1 MTDTARPARTSTTL
15 PGSGPPDR
23 SSLAARDAL
32 HRRRRR
38 RRRWAWGLPLWLLA
52 LVFLLPFAWMIS
64 TSLKPDADAFLVP
77 MQWIPED
84 LRWENYTEVL
94 FGENSILPAFGNSV
108 FVALLRVTGELAT
121 ATLAGYAFAR
131 MTFRGKNLLFA
142 LVLSILM
149 VPYQIYL
156 IPQYEIVQQLGWL
169 NTVAGIAAPGIFSA
183 FGTFLMRQHFM
194 GMPRSLEE
202 AARLDGANPWQTF
215 WRIMFPLSGPAL
227 SAVAIL
233 TALASWND
241 LMWPLI
247 VATYDDRTTLAVGL
261 ASLQGQF
268 TTDYPV
274 MMAAAFMAMLPLMIL
289 FIVLQRRVVEGLAH
303 SGMKG

>member
-1 MTDTARPARTSTTL
+1 MSEPTTTRDTATAAGR
-15 PGSGPPDR
+15 PGSR
-23 SSLAARDAL
+23 ADAK
-32 HRRRRR
+32 RRRDGRPR
-38 RRRWAWGLPLWLLA
+38 PRYGTHVVLLIGGLLMVFPFIWQINMSLSTHAEVTSVPPTWIPAEPQWGNYPEVFAQLPFLNQFANTA
-52 LVFLLPFAWMIS
+52 LV
-64 TSLKPDADAFLVP
+64 TV
-77 MQWIPED
+77 
-84 LRWENYTEVL
+84 
-94 FGENSILPAFGNSV
+94 
-108 FVALLRVTGELAT
+108 LRVVGQLILCA
-121 ATLAGYAFAR
+121 LAGYAFAR
-131 MTFRGKNLLFA
+131 MQFRGKNILFA

-156 IPQYEIVQQLGWL
+156 IPQYGIVQQLGWL

-202 AARLDGANPWQTF
+202 AARLDGASPWQTF

-261 ASLQGQF
+261 STLQGQF
-268 TTDYPV
+268 TSNYPV
-274 MMAAAFMAMLPLMIL
+274 MMAASFMAMLPLMIL

>member
-1 MTDTARPARTSTTL
+1 MSEKRSTTRA
-15 PGSGPPDR
+15 P
-23 SSLAARDAL
+23 
-32 HRRRRR
+32 
-38 RRRWAWGLPLWLLA
+38 RRWGTHLILLIGGLLMVFPFVWQVNMSLSTHAEVTSVPPNWFPAEPQWGNYPA
-52 LVFLLPFAWMIS
+52 VFEQIPFWS
-64 TSLKPDADAFLVP
+64 QFL
-77 MQWIPED
+77 
-84 LRWENYTEVL
+84 NT
-94 FGENSILPAFGNSV
+94 
-108 FVALLRVTGELAT
+108 VAVTGARVIGQLLLCA
-121 ATLAGYAFAR
+121 LAGYAFAR
-131 MTFRGKNLLFA
+131 MTFPGKNLIFA
-142 LVLSILM
+142 AVLSILM

-156 IPQYEIVQQLGWL
+156 IPQYDIVQQLGWL
-169 NTVAGIAAPGIFSA
+169 NTIAGIAAPGIFSA

-202 AARLDGANPWQTF
+202 AARLDGATPWQTF

-247 VATYDDRTTLAVGL
+247 VATYDDSTTLAVGL
-261 ASLQGQF
+261 STLQGQF

-274 MMAAAFMAMLPLMIL
+274 MMAASFMAMLPLMIL
-289 FIVLQRRVVEGLAH
+289 FIVLQRRVIEGLAH

>member
-1 MTDTARPARTSTTL
+1 MSE
-15 PGSGPPDR
+15 
-23 SSLAARDAL
+23 
-32 HRRRRR
+32 RRRRTVR
-38 RRRWAWGLPLWLLA
+38 PRWATHLVLLLGGLLMVFPFLWQLSMSL
-52 LVFLLPFAWMIS
+52 S
-64 TSLKPDADAFLVP
+64 TQAEVTSVP
-77 MQWIPED
+77 PTW
-84 LRWENYTEVL
+84 
-94 FGENSILPAFGNSV
+94 LPAEPQWGNYPAV
-108 FVALLRVTGELAT
+108 FEQVPFWNQFLTTVAVTVARVVGQLLLCA
-121 ATLAGYAFAR
+121 LAGYAFAR
-131 MTFRGKNLLFA
+131 MTFPGKGLLFA

-156 IPQYEIVQQLGWL
+156 IPQYDIIQELGWL

-183 FGTFLMRQHFM
+183 FGTFLMRQHYL

>member
-1 MTDTARPARTSTTL
+1 MSEPTTAPTTTRADAAATAGR
-15 PGSGPPDR
+15 PGSP
-23 SSLAARDAL
+23 ADAK
-32 HRRRRR
+32 RRRDGRPR
-38 RRRWAWGLPLWLLA
+38 PRYGTHVVLLIGGLLMVFPFLWQIIMSL
-52 LVFLLPFAWMIS
+52 S
-64 TSLKPDADAFLVP
+64 THAEVTSVP
-77 MQWIPED
+77 PTWIPAEPQ
-84 LRWENYTEVL
+84 WGNY
-94 FGENSILPAFGNSV
+94 PAV
-108 FVALLRVTGELAT
+108 FEQIPFLNQFLNTAAVTVLRVVGQLILCAM
-121 ATLAGYAFAR
+121 AGYAFAR
-131 MTFRGKNLLFA
+131 MEFRGKNVLFA

-156 IPQYEIVQQLGWL
+156 IPQYGIIQQLGWL

-202 AARLDGANPWQTF
+202 AARLDGASPWQTF
-215 WRIMFPLSGPAL
+215 WRIMFPLSGSAL

-261 ASLQGQF
+261 STLQGQF
-268 TTDYPV
+268 TSNYPV
-274 MMAAAFMAMLPLMIL
+274 MMAASFMAMLPLMIL

>member
-1 MTDTARPARTSTTL
+1 MSERKHRTVRPRRITHLVLMLGGLLMVFPFLWQLSMSLSTQAEVTSVPPTWLPSEPQWGNYPAVFEQVPFLNQFLTTVAVTVARVV
-15 PGSGPPDR
+15 GQ
-23 SSLAARDAL
+23 
-32 HRRRRR
+32 
-38 RRRWAWGLPLWLLA
+38 LLLCA
-52 LVFLLPFAWMIS
+52 
-64 TSLKPDADAFLVP
+64 
-77 MQWIPED
+77 
-84 LRWENYTEVL
+84 
-94 FGENSILPAFGNSV
+94 
-108 FVALLRVTGELAT
+108 
-121 ATLAGYAFAR
+121 LAGYAFAR
-131 MTFRGKNLLFA
+131 MTFPGKNVLFA

-156 IPQYEIVQQLGWL
+156 IPQYDIIQELGWL

-183 FGTFLMRQHFM
+183 FGTFLMRQHYM

-202 AARLDGANPWQTF
+202 AARLDGASPWRTF
-215 WRIMFPLSGPAL
+215 WQIMFPLSGPAL

-261 ASLQGQF
+261 STLQGQF

-274 MMAAAFMAMLPLMIL
+274 MMAASFMAMLPLMIL
-289 FIVLQRRVVEGLAH
+289 FIVLQRHVVAGLAN

>member
-1 MTDTARPARTSTTL
+1 MLLLGGLVMVFPFLWQLSMSLSTQAEVTSV
-15 PGSGPPDR
+15 PPT
-23 SSLAARDAL
+23 
-32 HRRRRR
+32 
-38 RRRWAWGLPLWLLA
+38 W
-52 LVFLLPFAWMIS
+52 
-64 TSLKPDADAFLVP
+64 
-77 MQWIPED
+77 
-84 LRWENYTEVL
+84 
-94 FGENSILPAFGNSV
+94 LPAEPQWGNYPAV
-108 FVALLRVTGELAT
+108 FEQVPFWNQFLNTAAVTGARVIGQLLLCA
-121 ATLAGYAFAR
+121 LAGYAFAR
-131 MTFRGKNLLFA
+131 MEFRGKNLLFA

-156 IPQYEIVQQLGWL
+156 IPQYDIIQELGWL
-169 NTVAGIAAPGIFSA
+169 NTIAGIAAPGIFSA
-183 FGTFLMRQHFM
+183 FGTFLMRQHYL

-202 AARLDGANPWQTF
+202 AARLDGASPWQTF

-261 ASLQGQF
+261 STLQGQF

>member
-1 MTDTARPARTSTTL
+1 MSERTRTPSTPRTATSRTATQT
-15 PGSGPPDR
+15 P
-23 SSLAARDAL
+23 
-32 HRRRRR
+32 
-38 RRRWAWGLPLWLLA
+38 RRWGTHLVLLLGGLLMIFPFLWQISMSLSTHAEVTSVTPTWLPDEPQWGNYPA
-52 LVFLLPFAWMIS
+52 VFEQ
-64 TSLKPDADAFLVP
+64 VP
-77 MQWIPED
+77 
-84 LRWENYTEVL
+84 
-94 FGENSILPAFGNSV
+94 FGNQLLNTAAV
-108 FVALLRVTGELAT
+108 TVARVVGQLLLCA
-121 ATLAGYAFAR
+121 LAGYAFAR

-156 IPQYEIVQQLGWL
+156 IPQYDIVQQLGWL

>member
-1 MTDTARPARTSTTL
+1 MSE
-15 PGSGPPDR
+15 
-23 SSLAARDAL
+23 
-32 HRRRRR
+32 RRRRTVR
-38 RRRWAWGLPLWLLA
+38 PRWATHLVLLLGGLLMVFPFLWQLSMSLSTQAEVTSVPPTWLPSEPQWGNYPAVFEQVPFWNQFLTTVAVTVARVVGQLLLCA
-52 LVFLLPFAWMIS
+52 
-64 TSLKPDADAFLVP
+64 
-77 MQWIPED
+77 
-84 LRWENYTEVL
+84 
-94 FGENSILPAFGNSV
+94 
-108 FVALLRVTGELAT
+108 
-121 ATLAGYAFAR
+121 LAGYAFAR
-131 MTFRGKNLLFA
+131 MTFPGKGLLFA

-156 IPQYEIVQQLGWL
+156 IPQYDIIQELGWL

-183 FGTFLMRQHFM
+183 FGTFLMRQHYM

-202 AARLDGANPWQTF
+202 AARLDGASPWRTF
-215 WRIMFPLSGPAL
+215 WQIMFPLSGPAL

-261 ASLQGQF
+261 STLQGQF

-274 MMAAAFMAMLPLMIL
+274 MMAASFMAMLPLMIL
-289 FIVLQRRVVEGLAH
+289 FIVLQRHVVAGLAH

>member
-1 MTDTARPARTSTTL
+1 MSERKHRTVRPRRITHLVLMLGGLLMVFPFLWQLSMSLSTQAEVTSVPPTWLPSEPQWGNYPAVFEQVPFLNQFLTTVAVTVARVV
-15 PGSGPPDR
+15 GQ
-23 SSLAARDAL
+23 
-32 HRRRRR
+32 
-38 RRRWAWGLPLWLLA
+38 LLLCA
-52 LVFLLPFAWMIS
+52 
-64 TSLKPDADAFLVP
+64 
-77 MQWIPED
+77 
-84 LRWENYTEVL
+84 
-94 FGENSILPAFGNSV
+94 
-108 FVALLRVTGELAT
+108 
-121 ATLAGYAFAR
+121 LAGYAFAR
-131 MTFRGKNLLFA
+131 MTFPGKNVLFA

-156 IPQYEIVQQLGWL
+156 IPQYDIIQELGWL

-183 FGTFLMRQHFM
+183 FGTFLMRQHYM

-202 AARLDGANPWQTF
+202 AARLDGASPWRTF
-215 WRIMFPLSGPAL
+215 WQIMFPLSGPAL

-261 ASLQGQF
+261 STLQGQF

-274 MMAAAFMAMLPLMIL
+274 MMAASFMAMLPLMIL
-289 FIVLQRRVVEGLAH
+289 FIVLQRHVVAGLAH

>member
-1 MTDTARPARTSTTL
+1 MSE
-15 PGSGPPDR
+15 
-23 SSLAARDAL
+23 
-32 HRRRRR
+32 RRRRTVR
-38 RRRWAWGLPLWLLA
+38 PRWATHLVLLLGGLLMVFPFLWQLSMSL
-52 LVFLLPFAWMIS
+52 S
-64 TSLKPDADAFLVP
+64 TQAEVTSVP
-77 MQWIPED
+77 PTW
-84 LRWENYTEVL
+84 
-94 FGENSILPAFGNSV
+94 LPAEPQWGNYPAV
-108 FVALLRVTGELAT
+108 FEQVPFWNQFLTTVAVTVARVVGQLLLCA
-121 ATLAGYAFAR
+121 LAGYAFAR
-131 MTFRGKNLLFA
+131 MTFPGKGLLFA

-156 IPQYEIVQQLGWL
+156 IPQYDIIQELGWL

-183 FGTFLMRQHFM
+183 FGTFLMRQHYM

-202 AARLDGANPWQTF
+202 AARLDGASPWRTF
-215 WRIMFPLSGPAL
+215 WQIMFPLSGPAL

-261 ASLQGQF
+261 STLQGQF

-274 MMAAAFMAMLPLMIL
+274 MMAASFMAMLPLMIL
-289 FIVLQRRVVEGLAH
+289 FIVLQRHVVAGLAH

>member
-1 MTDTARPARTSTTL
+1 MTSRRTFLGLAGAAGAAALAGCSSDPEVDPALGPPATPDTEDEITFGIWDKAQEPAMLEIVDAFHEHFPGIGVSISTT
-15 PGSGPPDR
+15 
-23 SSLAARDAL
+23 
-32 HRRRRR
+32 
-38 RRRWAWGLPLWLLA
+38 
-52 LVFLLPFAWMIS
+52 
-64 TSLKPDADAFLVP
+64 
-77 MQWIPED
+77 
-84 LRWENYTEVL
+84 
-94 FGENSILPAFGNSV
+94 AFGPYFGRLRIQAQGDDLPDV
-108 FVALLRVTGELAT
+108 FWINGPNFEL
-121 ATLAGYAFAR
+121 YASHG
-131 MTFRGKNLLFA
+131 MLQD
-142 LVLSILM
+142 LS
-149 VPYQIYL
+149 
-156 IPQYEIVQQLGWL
+156 PQHDIIQELGWL

-183 FGTFLMRQHFM
+183 FGTFLMRQHYL

-202 AARLDGANPWQTF
+202 AARLDGASPWQTF

-261 ASLQGQF
+261 STLQGQF

>member
-1 MTDTARPARTSTTL
+1 MSERKHRTVRPRRITHLVLMLGGLLMVFPFLWQLSMSLSTQAEVTSVPPTWLPSEPQWGNYQAVFEQVPFLNQFLTTVAVTVARVV
-15 PGSGPPDR
+15 GQ
-23 SSLAARDAL
+23 
-32 HRRRRR
+32 
-38 RRRWAWGLPLWLLA
+38 LLLCA
-52 LVFLLPFAWMIS
+52 
-64 TSLKPDADAFLVP
+64 
-77 MQWIPED
+77 
-84 LRWENYTEVL
+84 
-94 FGENSILPAFGNSV
+94 
-108 FVALLRVTGELAT
+108 
-121 ATLAGYAFAR
+121 LAGYAFAR
-131 MTFRGKNLLFA
+131 MTFPGKNVLFA

-156 IPQYEIVQQLGWL
+156 IPQYDIIQELGWL

-183 FGTFLMRQHFM
+183 FGTFLMRQHYM

-202 AARLDGANPWQTF
+202 AARLDGASPWRTF
-215 WRIMFPLSGPAL
+215 WQIMFPLSGPAL

-261 ASLQGQF
+261 STLQGQF

-274 MMAAAFMAMLPLMIL
+274 MMAASFMAMLPLMIL
-289 FIVLQRRVVEGLAH
+289 FIVLQRHVVAGLAH

>member
-1 MTDTARPARTSTTL
+1 MSERKHRTVRPRRITHLVLMLGGLLMVFPFLWQLSMSLSTQAEVTSVPPTWLPSEPQWGNYPAVFEQVPFLNQFLTTVAVTVARVV
-15 PGSGPPDR
+15 GQ
-23 SSLAARDAL
+23 
-32 HRRRRR
+32 
-38 RRRWAWGLPLWLLA
+38 LLLCA
-52 LVFLLPFAWMIS
+52 
-64 TSLKPDADAFLVP
+64 
-77 MQWIPED
+77 
-84 LRWENYTEVL
+84 
-94 FGENSILPAFGNSV
+94 
-108 FVALLRVTGELAT
+108 
-121 ATLAGYAFAR
+121 LAGYAFAR
-131 MTFRGKNLLFA
+131 MTFPGKNLLFA

-156 IPQYEIVQQLGWL
+156 IPQYDIIQELGWL

-183 FGTFLMRQHFM
+183 FGTFLMRQHYM

-202 AARLDGANPWQTF
+202 AARLDGASPWRTF
-215 WRIMFPLSGPAL
+215 WQIMFPLSGPAL

-261 ASLQGQF
+261 STLQGQF

-274 MMAAAFMAMLPLMIL
+274 MMAASFMAMLPLMIL
-289 FIVLQRRVVEGLAH
+289 FIVLQRHVVAGLAH

>member
-1 MTDTARPARTSTTL
+1 MSE
-15 PGSGPPDR
+15 
-23 SSLAARDAL
+23 
-32 HRRRRR
+32 RRRRTVR
-38 RRRWAWGLPLWLLA
+38 PRWATHLVLLLGGLLMVFPFLWQLSMSL
-52 LVFLLPFAWMIS
+52 S
-64 TSLKPDADAFLVP
+64 TQAEVTSVP
-77 MQWIPED
+77 PTW
-84 LRWENYTEVL
+84 
-94 FGENSILPAFGNSV
+94 LPAEPQWGNYPAV
-108 FVALLRVTGELAT
+108 FEQVPFWNQFLTTVAVTVARVVGQLLLCA
-121 ATLAGYAFAR
+121 LAGYAFAR
-131 MTFRGKNLLFA
+131 MTFPGKGLLFA

-156 IPQYEIVQQLGWL
+156 IPQYDIIQELGWL

-183 FGTFLMRQHFM
+183 FGTFLMRQHYM

-202 AARLDGANPWQTF
+202 AARLDGASPWRTF
-215 WRIMFPLSGPAL
+215 WQIMFPLSGPAL

-261 ASLQGQF
+261 STLQGQF

-274 MMAAAFMAMLPLMIL
+274 MMAASFMAMLPLMIL
-289 FIVLQRRVVEGLAH
+289 FIVLQKHVVAGLAH

>member
-1 MTDTARPARTSTTL
+1 MSERKHRTVRPRRITHLVLMLGGLLMVFPFLWQLSMSLSTQAEVTSVPPTWLPSEPQWGNYPAVFEQVPFLNQFLTTVAVTVARVV
-15 PGSGPPDR
+15 GQ
-23 SSLAARDAL
+23 
-32 HRRRRR
+32 
-38 RRRWAWGLPLWLLA
+38 LLLCA
-52 LVFLLPFAWMIS
+52 
-64 TSLKPDADAFLVP
+64 
-77 MQWIPED
+77 
-84 LRWENYTEVL
+84 
-94 FGENSILPAFGNSV
+94 
-108 FVALLRVTGELAT
+108 
-121 ATLAGYAFAR
+121 LAGYAFAR
-131 MTFRGKNLLFA
+131 MTFPGKNVLFA

-156 IPQYEIVQQLGWL
+156 IPQYDIIQELGWL

-183 FGTFLMRQHFM
+183 FGTFLMRQHYM

-202 AARLDGANPWQTF
+202 AARLDGASPWRTF
-215 WRIMFPLSGPAL
+215 WQIMFPLSGPAL

-233 TALASWND
+233 TALASCND

-261 ASLQGQF
+261 STLQGQF

-274 MMAAAFMAMLPLMIL
+274 MMAASFMAMLPLMIL
-289 FIVLQRRVVEGLAH
+289 FIVLQRHVVAGLAH

>member
-1 MTDTARPARTSTTL
+1 MSERKHRTVRPRRITHLVLMLGGLLMVFPFLWQLSMSLSTQAEVTSVPPTWLPSEPQWGNYPAVFEQVPFLNQFLTTVAVTVARVV
-15 PGSGPPDR
+15 GQ
-23 SSLAARDAL
+23 
-32 HRRRRR
+32 
-38 RRRWAWGLPLWLLA
+38 LLLCA
-52 LVFLLPFAWMIS
+52 
-64 TSLKPDADAFLVP
+64 
-77 MQWIPED
+77 
-84 LRWENYTEVL
+84 
-94 FGENSILPAFGNSV
+94 
-108 FVALLRVTGELAT
+108 
-121 ATLAGYAFAR
+121 LAGYAFAR
-131 MTFRGKNLLFA
+131 MTFPGKNVLFA

-156 IPQYEIVQQLGWL
+156 IPQYDIIQELGWL

-183 FGTFLMRQHFM
+183 FGTFLMLQHYM

-202 AARLDGANPWQTF
+202 AARLDGASPWRTF
-215 WRIMFPLSGPAL
+215 WQIMFPLSGPAL

-261 ASLQGQF
+261 STLQGQF

-274 MMAAAFMAMLPLMIL
+274 MMAASFMAMLPLMIL
-289 FIVLQRRVVEGLAH
+289 FIVLQRHVVAGLAH